1 MKPTITESEVKLY
14 FTELQTKLTDSRNP
28 KGVRHDLALVL
39 TTMMLSILRSVGKL
53 NVSVIHRQMKREYHE
68 VVKILGLNSK
78 TVVSDPQFRRILA
91 GVDYQAYNEV
101 NIDYFNKEIVEQSG
115 EWQAIDGKE
124 LRVGPPMRQYR
135 RIKW

>member
-1 MKPTITESEVKLY
+1 
-14 FTELQTKLTDSRNP
+14 
-28 KGVRHDLALVL
+28 
-39 TTMMLSILRSVGKL
+39 MMLSILRSVGKL